1 MLFNKDLLH
10 KFVFLMRWT
19 MMKRPIYD
27 THAILYSLEF
37 ASPTILSILRS
48 SLNLSR
54 TVPLTASCLSCVASW
69 VTPQHSITSG
79 NIRLVL
85 ERQGLPN
92 VVHENVCP
100 WSKFADTNKPKW
112 LTRPPKPMPF
122 GMSSEV
128 KLIAHYNTYFQELNK
143 NM

>member
-1 MLFNKDLLH
+1 MIL
-10 KFVFLMRWT
+10 T
-19 MMKRPIYD
+19 MILKRQWVDYI
-27 THAILYSLEF
+27 TRMQAILYSLEF
-37 ASPTILSILRS
+37 ARPTILSMLRS

-54 TVPLTASCLSCVASW
+54 IVPLTASFLSCVASW

-100 WSKFADTNKPKW
+100 WSKFADINKPKW
-112 LTRPPKPMPF
+112 FTRPPKPMPF
-122 GMSSEV
+122 GMSSEL
-128 KLIAHYNTYFQELNK
+128 KLIAHYTNTWTLK
-143 NM
+143 S